1 MTRRRWVTV
10 LGLLLVAMGQGA
22 AADQPAPARIPAEAA
37 QALKLL
43 QPATPVQA
51 PDFVLRDLEGRR
63 VRLSDHRGQVVML
76 AFFGTA

>member
-1 MTRRRWVTV
+1 MIGRQWIPV
-10 LGLLLVAMGQGA
+10 LGLLLLAMGPAA
-22 AADQPAPARIPAEAA
+22 AADQPAPARIPPEAA

-43 QPATPVQA
+43 QPATRVQA

-63 VRLSDHRGQVVML
+63 VRLSDYRGQVVML